1 MLNYL
6 QYEDIA
12 PFFTEYCIFK
22 DYLCMCLFVQ
32 CRKKFSSSKVA
43 DHSASEL
50 FTLPLLWPHF
60 VLPTVSLLNTVRD
73 STQNPGG
80 QRTSLAHSLSVFS
93 RFQMFQEEIWKRF
106 FSS

>member
-1 MLNYL
+1 MKTLL
-6 QYEDIA
+6 QFSLSIA
-12 PFFTEYCIFK
+12 FLEIIFACV
-22 DYLCMCLFVQ
+22 YLCSVEKNFLVL
-32 CRKKFSSSKVA
+32 KLL

-60 VLPTVSLLNTVRD
+60 VLPTVSLLDTVRD